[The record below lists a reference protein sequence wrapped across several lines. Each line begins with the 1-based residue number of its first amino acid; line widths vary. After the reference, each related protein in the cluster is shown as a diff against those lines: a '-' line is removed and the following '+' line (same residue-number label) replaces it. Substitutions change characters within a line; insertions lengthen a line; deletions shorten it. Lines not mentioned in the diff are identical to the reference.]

1 MASPISPHSPSS
13 DAPGALWRAGAGA
26 AEHGRSYNG
35 FIPQQAIQWDMWVKR
50 LTLVLL
56 IVAPGYFHFAAA
68 RAEEAVDP
76 NAAILSRLDNIERL
90 LTNRGLL
97 EMLQQIERLQE
108 EINRLLGEIEAQ
120 NHALEQIKKRQRDLY
135 TDIDQRLQQLE
146 GAPPVAAQTIRPGA
160 ATDMTNPPLETLS
173 PIIEPVGTDEN
184 VPADTPLTLEIVKQD
199 QPAPATPPTPGA
211 DDDATAM
218 VEPEPGEDDITNTL
232 MEPDPIQARADY
244 VQAFKLLKQSLYKQ
258 SVRAFREFLRR
269 YPDSED
275 ADNAQF
281 WLGEAY
287 YVNSLFNQALIE
299 YSALLQNYPD
309 SQKRSQAQ
317 LKLAYSLHRLGQIE
331 PAKKQLEEL
340 IQRYPGTTAARL
352 AQDRLKKIAA
362 IATPTD
368 ITPTDQP

>member
-1 MASPISPHSPSS
+1 
-13 DAPGALWRAGAGA
+13 
-26 AEHGRSYNG
+26 
-35 FIPQQAIQWDMWVKR
+35 MWARR

-56 IVAPGYFHFAAA
+56 IVVSGYFYSAAA
-68 RAEEAVDP
+68 RAEAEETVDP
-76 NAAILSRLDNIERL
+76 NAAMLSRLDNIERL
-90 LTNRGLL
+90 LTNQGLL

-135 TDIDQRLQQLE
+135 TDIDQRLQRLE

-184 VPADTPLTLEIVKQD
+184 MPTDTPLTLEIVEQD
-199 QPAPATPPTPGA
+199 QPAPPLTPAA
-211 DDDATAM
+211 DDDKTAM

-244 VQAFKLLKQSLYKQ
+244 EQAFKLLKQSLYEQ

-269 YPDSED
+269 HPDSED

-287 YVNSLFNQALIE
+287 YVNSRFDQALIE

-317 LKLAYSLHRLGQIE
+317 LKLAYCLHELGQIE

-340 IQRYPGTTAARL
+340 IQQYPETTAARL
-352 AQDRLKKIAA
+352 AQDRLTKIAA